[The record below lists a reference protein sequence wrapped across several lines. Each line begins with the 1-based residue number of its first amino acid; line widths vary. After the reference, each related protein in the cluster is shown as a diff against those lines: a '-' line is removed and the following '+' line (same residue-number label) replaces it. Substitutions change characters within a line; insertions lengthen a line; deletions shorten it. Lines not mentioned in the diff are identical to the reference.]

1 MATRPCARTA
11 VRAQS
16 TRGGSDPPK
25 LLARWTV
32 GGEECWGRWGEE
44 GGWVPSSG
52 LTFAHFLLVACISGP
67 DPYPGGSSDLS
78 CHLLTPLYSFRDY
91 FLSTPVV
98 SGAINRILQGP
109 SSTHTSTL
117 HISLHSISP
126 TGFLLFSR
134 VSPLHMLFPPILMPL
149 LPLPTLDS
157 LFLAQLN
164 CHLCPGSPS

>member
-1 MATRPCARTA
+1 MPAPQSGPSQQEEEAIPPSFWHAGQWA
-11 VRAQS
+11 VRSAGDGGER
-16 TRGGSDPPK
+16 RGDGSLHRASPLPTSSL
-25 LLARWTV
+25 LLA
-32 GGEECWGRWGEE
+32 
-44 GGWVPSSG
+44 S
-52 LTFAHFLLVACISGP
+52 SGP
-67 DPYPGGSSDLS
+67 DPHSGGSSDLS